1 MPKKPLL
8 ILSSSL
14 IFGIFFVIFVETS
27 ISTSQNVFRTTDQE
41 MLYQTS
47 IKEGKLAYSAKEN
60 MFPIDDNVIYAS
72 CTTLLKSEEEV
83 EGFVEG
89 YYSFKN

>member
-1 MPKKPLL
+1 MPHKTPL

-14 IFGIFFVIFVETS
+14 VLGIIFALFIDKNITILKKE
-27 ISTSQNVFRTTDQE
+27 FRTTDQE

-60 MFPIDDNVIYAS
+60 MFPIDDNVIYAN
-72 CTTLLKSEEEV
+72 CTTLLKSEEEAD
-83 EGFVEG
+83 GFIEG
-89 YYSFKN
+89 YTSFEK

>member
-1 MPKKPLL
+1 MPHKTPL

-14 IFGIFFVIFVETS
+14 ILGIIFASFVDKNITILKKE
-27 ISTSQNVFRTTDQE
+27 FRTTDQE

-60 MFPIDDNVIYAS
+60 MFPIDDNVIYAN
-72 CTTLLKSEEEV
+72 CTTLLKSEEETQ
-83 EGFVEG
+83 GFIEG
-89 YYSFKN
+89 YTSFEK